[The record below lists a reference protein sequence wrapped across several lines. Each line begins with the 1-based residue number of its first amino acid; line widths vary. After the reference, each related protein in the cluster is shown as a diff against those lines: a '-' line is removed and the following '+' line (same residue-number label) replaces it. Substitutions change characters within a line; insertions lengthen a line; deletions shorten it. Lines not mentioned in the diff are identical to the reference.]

1 MQQIV
6 FAFSKRFL
14 GWVIMANFLG
24 LPVGYWLMNLWLE
37 EYAYRITVQPI
48 MLAAVA
54 LLTLGITLT
63 TILYQSISSAA
74 TNPADVLR
82 HE

>member
-1 MQQIV
+1 MDNI
-6 FAFSKRFL
+6 
-14 GWVIMANFLG
+14 LG